1 MLSPGVMA
9 LMQRDRGLEVKE
21 WRLKGSVKLISV
33 LAHDRREQGERAA
46 AGLCEGWAA
55 AHLGLV
61 LVVWV
66 YFSTNTWKKV
76 GLG

>member
-1 MLSPGVMA
+1 MA

-46 AGLCEGWAA
+46 AGLC
-55 AHLGLV
+55 
-61 LVVWV
+61 
-66 YFSTNTWKKV
+66 
-76 GLG
+76 